1 MSANREAKINTTK
14 AMADQ
19 LNDRAYED
27 YNPTLEWVRDAGF
40 DTLLVYIPGFKKQ
53 ELKVQVTS
61 TRTLRI
67 MGERSHGD
75 NKRSRFHREI
85 PIPLYYDA
93 DQISAKFE
101 GGILQVKH
109 PKKITDPANPV
120 QETAGPQKPNNEK
133 PQDQKSEQEQFDQ
146 EAPPQ
151 TETDELASGKIN
163 GVENATVT
171 EANNIH
177 VPPKTSEDQK
187 SGLGLAEPE
196 KNTSTG
202 DQKHEKED
210 YSVQNATKMQQE
222 EETAAVSGVSK
233 VKLAHHKQG
242 FGGLVAEMKEPRKS
256 TLFVVVAGLL
266 VLLLAIYV
274 QNAIRSNGE
283 AEN

>member
-1 MSANREAKINTTK
+1 
-14 AMADQ
+14 MADQ
-19 LNDRAYED
+19 LNDQAYED

-75 NKRSRFHREI
+75 NKRSRFKREI

-93 DQISAKFE
+93 DQITAKFE

-109 PKKITDPANPV
+109 PKKITDPANP
-120 QETAGPQKPNNEK
+120 
-133 PQDQKSEQEQFDQ
+133 
-146 EAPPQ
+146 
-151 TETDELASGKIN
+151 TETGELTGGKIN

-171 EANNIH
+171 EANNIQ

-202 DQKHEKED
+202 DQKHENED